1 MADSLPQKEKMT
13 TQYQDLISSIPV
25 TITEKEQQI
34 VNGKKCQTVKA
45 GYDQYTCAFSV
56 HCAISNS
63 RAYISV
69 VTWDGCSVSLLS
81 LSKEFFQTVPRCSF

>member
-34 VNGKKCQTVKA
+34 VNGYLRNVKLLKLV
-45 GYDQYTCAFSV
+45 T
-56 HCAISNS
+56 IS
-63 RAYISV
+63 
-69 VTWDGCSVSLLS
+69 TLKGCGQQRIALLES
-81 LSKEFFQTVPRCSF
+81 EEQHGAKSEGFFKIWFI